1 MAKKEDI
8 PPDEVRCRR
17 TDGRQWR
24 CTRKV
29 VEGKKLCHIHYLQGR
44 RRQLKQKVPESLKL
58 ERKSKKISKKDGEK
72 IRACSS
78 RSSSRR
84 IVKMAL
90 AAAVKK
96 KQKKRCV
103 SEVLDEALRRMKLKR
118 GDLHLELI
126 REFLKRQVEK
136 KRLKKK
142 NEEEEERENEWSGET
157 ELTRELPNG
166 IMAISQKNSDNAGGH
181 DAVDVKIGENSCS
194 GWNTQRGFR
203 SKNIEPVPL
212 STMQVV
218 AVEVQ
223 DLKSLILFSHLFLV
237 HFQLNWCTSILL
249 LWLLIFLWNFLA
261 PWKKVVPSVNYL
273 RRVKKCHWCRRSI
286 GCNLIKCLKC
296 RKQLF
301 CWDCVKERY
310 LEKKEIKV
318 ACPVCRETCS
328 CMICLKRRWKEM
340 SHKEFYRDK
349 RKIAKIQ
356 LLHYLISLLL
366 PVLKQI
372 NQEQN
377 MELEMQAM
385 ITGEVPSNIKIQQSE
400 MGNKKLCC
408 CNNCKTSIVDYH
420 RSCANCSYN
429 LCLSCCWEFCRG
441 NLYEK
446 FCSKGCNG
454 REIHRSA
461 GELQLKINHISTS
474 CISSCKAPHLSPM
487 SLKSLKACSDGS
499 VFCPPVD
506 FGGCGERNLDLRC
519 IFPLRWMKELEAGAE
534 EVLQCHDFPETV
546 VVCSCDSLCKG
557 TEDKVEIQPL
567 QKLAKRV
574 ESNDNFIY
582 YPTLSDLNKEK
593 LGHFQLHWAKGH
605 PVIVRNVIRRT
616 SVLNWD
622 PVVMFSTYLERTISK
637 SQNKKEVID
646 GATCLDWC
654 EVETSAKQI
663 FMGSMVDGTHLNVQ
677 HQTLKIKAWLSSS
690 VFQEQFPSHYAE
702 ILHVLPLQE
711 YLNPISGHLNIA
723 LKLPEEAAKP
733 EIGPCIHIS
742 CGGLEDFMNADFL
755 TKLCFDSNDV
765 VNVLAC
771 VTDVPITREQ
781 FKNIQT
787 LMKKYKGQDHLQSS
801 RKNNNRGHL
810 LSSSNSTEVKGKSSL
825 HSEESQE
832 SGLQDMME
840 ERLSLPNGIAKVPL
854 FTGNSIKGQISCF
867 ENGNIPF
874 DSENESEF
882 DSESSM
888 LCSGNIQGLEDS
900 DDETF
905 FRDIESS
912 SSSCE
917 KQTANPSGAQWDIF
931 RRQDVPKL
939 LEYLRRHSDE
949 LSSAYCYGGHVVH
962 PILDQ
967 SFFLDAY
974 HKMKLKE
981 EFGVQPWTFE
991 QHLGEAIMIPAGCPY
1006 QIRKLKPC
1014 VNVVLDFI
1022 SPENTTEC
1030 IRLTDEIRLLP
1041 LRHRARGK
1049 VLEVRKMT
1057 AYGISSAIEEIQK
1070 LMCRDYV

>member
-8 PPDEVRCRR
+8 PPDEIRCRR

-58 ERKSKKISKKDGEK
+58 ERKSKKIGKKGAEK
-72 IRACSS
+72 IRVCPS

-84 IVKMAL
+84 IVKMAV

-96 KQKKRCV
+96 KHKKRCV

-136 KRLKKK
+136 KRLKK
-142 NEEEEERENEWSGET
+142 EEEEEEEKENEWSGEA

-166 IMAISQKNSDNAGGH
+166 IMAISQKSSDNAGGH
-181 DAVDVKIGENSCS
+181 DGLDVKIGENSCS
-194 GWNTQRGFR
+194 GWNIQRSFR
-203 SKNIEPVPL
+203 SKNIEPVPM
-212 STMQVV
+212 STMQ
-218 AVEVQ
+218 
-223 DLKSLILFSHLFLV
+223 
-237 HFQLNWCTSILL
+237 
-249 LWLLIFLWNFLA
+249 
-261 PWKKVVPSVNYL
+261 VVPSVNYL

-296 RKQLF
+296 RKQVF
-301 CWDCVKERY
+301 CWDCVKERH

-318 ACPVCRETCS
+318 ACPVCRQTCS
-328 CMICLKRRWKEM
+328 CTICLKHRSKEM

-349 RKIAKIQ
+349 RKICKIQ

-372 NQEQN
+372 NREQN
-377 MELEMQAM
+377 MELEMEGM
-385 ITGEVPSNIKIQQSE
+385 ITGEVPSSIQIQRSE
-400 MGNKKLCC
+400 MGNKKSRF

-446 FCSKGCNG
+446 FCSKACNG
-454 REIHRSA
+454 REIHWSA
-461 GELQLKINHISTS
+461 GELRLKINHISTS
-474 CISSCKAPHLSPM
+474 CINSCKVPLLSPM

-534 EVLQCHDFPETV
+534 EVLQGYDFPETSD
-546 VVCSCDSLCKG
+546 VCSCSSLFKG
-557 TEDKVEIQPL
+557 SEDRAVEIQPL
-567 QKLAKRV
+567 QKLARRV

-622 PVVMFSTYLERTISK
+622 PVVMFCTYLEKTTSK

-663 FMGSMVDGTHLNVQ
+663 FMGSMVDGTHLNVR

-711 YLNPISGHLNIA
+711 YLNPTSGPLNLA

-755 TKLCFDSNDV
+755 TKLCFDANDV
-765 VNVLAC
+765 VNILAC

-781 FKNIQT
+781 FKNIQA
-787 LMKKYKGQDHLQSS
+787 LMKKYKSQDHSQSS
-801 RKNNNRGHL
+801 KKSSNRGHV

-840 ERLSLPNGIAKVPL
+840 ERLSLPNGIAKVP
-854 FTGNSIKGQISCF
+854 FYTGNSIKRQISCF

-939 LEYLRRHSDE
+939 LEYLRQHSDE

-981 EFGVQPWTFE
+981 EFDVQPWTFE
-991 QHLGEAIMIPAGCPY
+991 QRVGEAIMIPAGCPY

-1022 SPENTTEC
+1022 SPENTAEC

-1057 AYGISSAIEEIQK
+1057 AYGISGAIEEIRK
-1070 LMCRDYV
+1070 LMCRETAGKLVE

>member
-212 STMQVV
+212 STMQ
-218 AVEVQ
+218 
-223 DLKSLILFSHLFLV
+223 
-237 HFQLNWCTSILL
+237 
-249 LWLLIFLWNFLA
+249 
-261 PWKKVVPSVNYL
+261 VVPSVNYL

-654 EVETSAKQI
+654 E
-663 FMGSMVDGTHLNVQ
+663 
-677 HQTLKIKAWLSSS
+677 
-690 VFQEQFPSHYAE
+690 
-702 ILHVLPLQE
+702 E

-1070 LMCRDYV
+1070 LMCRETGGKLAER